1 MTSRLGNREYL
12 RLLCRAWKIR
22 GDACEEEDSDADCGA
37 RIPRGREDPSRL
49 RHGCKRQDVSGQ
61 EDIGTA
67 REGSRSRAASQR
79 QGDGAGGAP
88 SIAGGEAGC
97 GFESEG
103 DPASLQ

>member
-1 MTSRLGNREYL
+1 M
-12 RLLCRAWKIR
+12 KIWQQ
-22 GDACEEEDSDADCGA
+22 ALTQKMKPLISP
-37 RIPRGREDPSRL
+37 ILKISSRL

-97 GFESEG
+97 G
-103 DPASLQ
+103 